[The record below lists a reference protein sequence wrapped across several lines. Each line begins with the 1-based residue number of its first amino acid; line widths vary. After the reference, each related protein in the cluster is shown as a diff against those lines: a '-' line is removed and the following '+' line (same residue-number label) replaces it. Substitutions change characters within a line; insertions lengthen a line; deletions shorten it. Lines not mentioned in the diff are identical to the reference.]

1 MMGLLVGLGVKL
13 VEVAGGYI
21 HKKEDAKAE
30 WELEAVRASAGS
42 WKDEWLTVVF
52 TLPLVV
58 QIVGSVAYALGYGTR
73 LLEGGRMAIDNLE
86 NLGIPYGPL
95 SWSSLARPL
104 GSGCG
109 GGLPSDFLL

>member
-13 VEVAGGYI
+13 VEAAGGYI

-86 NLGIPYGPL
+86 NLGIPYGAVIVVIV
-95 SWSSLARPL
+95 SASFGIRAWR
-104 GSGCG
+104 GITK
-109 GGLPSDFLL
+109 

>member
-52 TLPLVV
+52 TLPLIV
-58 QIVGSVAYALGYGTR
+58 QIVGSVAYALGYGRDCSRAGAWQSTISKTSGYPTG
-73 LLEGGRMAIDNLE
+73 L
-86 NLGIPYGPL
+86 L

-104 GSGCG
+104 GSGLG
-109 GGLPSDFLL
+109 KD